1 MKKITLLLA
10 LFISCTALGQ
20 NATVA
25 QVDSVNQKVDTL
37 LEEIKK
43 KKKKVQFGFSIGYRQ
58 AFSIGEADKFLAEAS
73 ISPIDS
79 TLQVELINRHSF
91 LVSAIISVY
100 PFDGKTE
107 KWNKDLGFYAN
118 INLAEIASD
127 GNFESIFNQ
136 QIEGGMGLTYRLS
149 EDFAIGAGYEFIFHR
164 RIRDYVFNSV
174 GDQIVQRGNV
184 LTELDESDDSLFRSD
199 NVHAW
204 SVKFIFYL

>member
-1 MKKITLLLA
+1 MKKITLLIA
-10 LFISCTALGQ
+10 LFAVCTVLAQ
-20 NATVA
+20 DDTVKKK
-25 QVDSVNQKVDTL
+25 DSLEIKVDNL
-37 LEEIKK
+37 IEKFEKK
-43 KKKKVQFGFSIGYRQ
+43 KKIQFGFSIGYRQ

-91 LVSAIISVY
+91 LVSAVISVY

-107 KWNKDLGFYAN
+107 KWHKDLGAYAN

-127 GNFESIFNQ
+127 GNFQSIFNQ
-136 QIEGGMGLTYRLS
+136 KIEGGMGLAWRFS
-149 EDFAIGAGYEFIFHR
+149 DEFAIGAGYEFIFHR

-174 GDQIVQRGNV
+174 GKQITVQGNV

-204 SVKFIFYL
+204 TVKFIFYL